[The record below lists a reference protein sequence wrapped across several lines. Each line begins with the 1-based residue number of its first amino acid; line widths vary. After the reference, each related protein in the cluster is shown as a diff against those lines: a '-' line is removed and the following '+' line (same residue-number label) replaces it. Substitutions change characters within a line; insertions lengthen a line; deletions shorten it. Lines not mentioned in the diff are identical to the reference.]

1 MFIPAEP
8 CEPSCPMQLNQN
20 VVPPA
25 PPPSAPA
32 PGQALAPTPG
42 TSGVGTGA
50 NGAGGVAVLAH
61 HSPYDLRRK
70 SPSSSH
76 HPVDAGGGVAG
87 PSTSAATA
95 TSNGMSPASPAT
107 PTAPAQ
113 GYSAAMLPARKRPR
127 RTCSAS
133 YESKCHNT
141 VMLHNYIMPCINISD
156 VAKNQLI
163 PSILEIK
170 VLCVILMDL

>member
-1 MFIPAEP
+1 
-8 CEPSCPMQLNQN
+8 MQLNA
-20 VVPPA
+20 VPPA

-32 PGQALAPTPG
+32 PGQALALTTG
-42 TSGVGTGA
+42 SSGSATGSSGGGGS
-50 NGAGGVAVLAH
+50 GASGGGAVLIH

-76 HPVDAGGGVAG
+76 LAVEVGCCIPG

-95 TSNGMSPASPAT
+95 TGNGMSPASPAT

-133 YESKCHNT
+133 YESKYLLYLFT
-141 VMLHNYIMPCINISD
+141 IQIWID
-156 VAKNQLI
+156 VYLYEGRKEGYFMRKL
-163 PSILEIK
+163 L
-170 VLCVILMDL
+170 

>member
-1 MFIPAEP
+1 MLKSFYYLILAEP

-42 TSGVGTGA
+42 TSGGGSGNSGGTGV
-50 NGAGGVAVLAH
+50 GAVLAH

-76 HPVDAGGGVAG
+76 HAVDAGGGVAG

-95 TSNGMSPASPAT
+95 TGNGMSPASPAT

-133 YESKCHNT
+133 YESK
-141 VMLHNYIMPCINISD
+141 Y
-156 VAKNQLI
+156 
-163 PSILEIK
+163 
-170 VLCVILMDL
+170 

>member
-1 MFIPAEP
+1 
-8 CEPSCPMQLNQN
+8 MQLNQI

-25 PPPSAPA
+25 PASSTPTL
-32 PGQALAPTPG
+32 GQALALSPG
-42 TSGVGTGA
+42 TSGSGNGPSGG
-50 NGAGGVAVLAH
+50 GAGVAFFVH

-76 HPVDAGGGVAG
+76 KVVDAGGVAG

-95 TSNGMSPASPAT
+95 TSNNGMSPASPAT

-133 YESKCHNT
+133 YESK
-141 VMLHNYIMPCINISD
+141 YIPH
-156 VAKNQLI
+156 
-163 PSILEIK
+163 
-170 VLCVILMDL
+170 LCVFK